1 MENKWAET
9 LKSAPP
15 KSVDVEIK
23 NIYSSVSKRP
33 EAFEVKYV
41 IDGKS
46 KKVFFETSREDRV
59 TIDDIYADIAKEISD
74 SIDSEWVS
82 ALLLVEHYGDAAEFD
97 ATFIDS
103 DTGSE
108 SDIDISYNVFRL
120 FKELKRITS
129 ENGSNKWNRAKFT
142 LMPSGDFT
150 IDFEWDQSLADEIEA
165 NS

>member
-1 MENKWAET
+1 M
-9 LKSAPP
+9 
-15 KSVDVEIK
+15 
-23 NIYSSVSKRP
+23 
-33 EAFEVKYV
+33 
-41 IDGKS
+41 
-46 KKVFFETSREDRV
+46 

-120 FKELKRITS
+120 FQELKRITS